1 MQPKTF
7 GRVSE
12 ASDVQPKTFGR
23 VSEPSDVQPKTFGG
37 VSEASEGLLRHGSMA
52 LILSAYSNH
61 VSL

>member
-12 ASDVQPKTFGR
+12 PSDVQPKTFGG

-37 VSEASEGLLRHGSMA
+37 VSEASEGLLRHGSMVT
-52 LILSAYSNH
+52 IMSA
-61 VSL
+61 